1 MFVLFAEV
9 FGLAF
14 FALLLTQINNVS
26 DVMGETSKQEK
37 DIKDGVL
44 QFLKNQGLDKELI
57 PLVQCGSAWTRCAS
71 LCRSRASHGAS
82 HRRRGGSVR
91 PLQAPAA
98 HLGAGVRAHGG
109 RLRVWRVGVVPCT
122 VGTRGSLGCQSMAM
136 PLLTRIVGPHS
147 AVQLHVVRLDLRR
160 SGRGPRRASTRVRRR
175 AFG

>member
-1 MFVLFAEV
+1 MRARADRGAAAWLSRAASGPRRARLAPAAQEPCRLVRVRVRAE
-9 FGLAF
+9 
-14 FALLLTQINNVS
+14 
-26 DVMGETSKQEK
+26 
-37 DIKDGVL
+37 
-44 QFLKNQGLDKELI
+44 
-57 PLVQCGSAWTRCAS
+57 PLVRCGSAWTRCAS